1 MNRLTELESLDISGT
16 NLGGSDG
23 DKVVTGKVEVQAVE
37 GDHVVQVTPVVVKT
51 YKLYIH
57 NIQFCTE
64 YIVIRSGDFP
74 EVHPGDILEI
84 YHEKKH
90 SPDFYYRSNKKVSI
104 LKIIY
109 KRQFPKKL
117 FI

>member
-23 DKVVTGKVEVQAVE
+23 DKVVTGEVEVQAVE
-37 GDHVVQVTPVVVKT
+37 GDHVVQ
-51 YKLYIH
+51 
-57 NIQFCTE
+57 FCTE
-64 YIVIRSGDFP
+64 DIVIRSEDFP

-109 KRQFPKKL
+109 KRQFPKTL